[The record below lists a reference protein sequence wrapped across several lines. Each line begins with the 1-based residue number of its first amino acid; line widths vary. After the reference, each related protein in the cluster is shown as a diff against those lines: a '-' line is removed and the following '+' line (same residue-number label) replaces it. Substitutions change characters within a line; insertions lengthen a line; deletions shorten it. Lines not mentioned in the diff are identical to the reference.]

1 MPTISLDDAELWYDE
16 AGSGQ
21 PLVLVHGGWL
31 NADAWTPQL
40 DRFADDYR
48 VITVDSRGHGDTGAT
63 GTPRYTVDLF
73 VDDLERVLAELDVE
87 RPILCGLSL
96 GAMTV
101 QAYLD
106 RHPDDVAA
114 AVFAGPVRT
123 MPPVALPTAVKSLF
137 TPVPAVGASARTF
150 GTVATFRS
158 LLCSIRAATGRR
170 WLSVDPDVRR
180 RAIESVRDI
189 SPEEYRK
196 IFGAIYGFEPPDLSG
211 VDVPALVVWGDHES
225 PLVVAQGRQL
235 ARELGGARTRE
246 VSGAGHLVNQDNPAA
261 FNDALETFLAS
272 LDPADDPAA
281 AAIARP
287 DAA

>member
-31 NADAWTPQL
+31 NADAWAPQL
-40 DRFADDYR
+40 DDFADDYR

-63 GTPRYTVDLF
+63 DARRYSVDLF

-123 MPPVALPTAVKSLF
+123 MPPVAMPSAVKSLF
-137 TPVPAVGASARTF
+137 TPVPAVGATAHAL

-180 RAIESVRDI
+180 RAIDAVSDI
-189 SPEEYRK
+189 RPDEYRK
-196 IFGAIYGFEPPDLSG
+196 IFGAIYDFEPPDLSG

-235 ARELGGARTRE
+235 ARELGDARTLE
-246 VSGAGHLVNQDNPAA
+246 IPDAGHLVNQDSPAA
-261 FNDALETFLAS
+261 FNDAVRSFLAS
-272 LDPADDPAA
+272 ADQATGAA
-281 AAIARP
+281 ARAVARP